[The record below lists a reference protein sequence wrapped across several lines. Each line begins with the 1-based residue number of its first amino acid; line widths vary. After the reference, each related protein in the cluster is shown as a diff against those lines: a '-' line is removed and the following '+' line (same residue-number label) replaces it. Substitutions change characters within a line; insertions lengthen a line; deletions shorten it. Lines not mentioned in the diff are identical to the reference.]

1 MSYFC
6 TPCNRMNKLFDFILR
21 YKLLHILFWL
31 YEFISLNHEMKE
43 RFHSDSFLQRDSVI
57 IVSFQILYVY
67 FVLYYLVPKILDK
80 KKYFQ
85 FFIAIIICLLFTSVL
100 ILTTQDIFT
109 LIVDNRHLYS
119 KNIIPKFLSA
129 SVGLIVM
136 ISFFLAIYGLHDK
149 YINERKKEKIEREKL
164 KAELQF
170 LINQLNPHFLFNA
183 INNICVL
190 IREDKDLAE
199 RTLLKFSDL
208 LRYQL
213 YDCNAEKVQLSKE
226 LKFIENF
233 IGLEKIRCNTD
244 ITIETSLPETETT
257 AKIAPYILL
266 TFVENAFKHKSTGS
280 DSNFIKISSN
290 LKGNVLFFK
299 VSNSTNVI
307 STSLKQENG
316 IGLQNV
322 ERRLNL
328 LYQGKHKLINKNEK
342 NVYSVELELILD

>member
-1 MSYFC
+1 
-6 TPCNRMNKLFDFILR
+6 
-21 YKLLHILFWL
+21 
-31 YEFISLNHEMKE
+31 MKE
-43 RFHSDSFLQRDSVI
+43 RFHSSSFLQRDSVI

-85 FFIAIIICLLFTSVL
+85 FFTVLIICLFLTSIL
-100 ILTTQDIFT
+100 ILVTQDIFT
-109 LIVDNRHLYS
+109 LIIDNRHLYS

-129 SVGLIVM
+129 SVGLIVI
-136 ISFFLAIYGLHDK
+136 ISFFLAIYGLQDK
-149 YINERKKEKIEREKL
+149 YLNERKKEKIEREKL

-183 INNICVL
+183 INNICLL

-199 RTLLKFSDL
+199 KTLLKFSDL

-213 YDCNAEKVQLSKE
+213 YDCNAEKVLLNKE

-244 ITIETSLPETETT
+244 IKIESSLPEIDTT
-257 AKIAPYILL
+257 SKIAPYILL
-266 TFVENAFKHKSTGS
+266 TFVENAFKHKSTGLN
-280 DSNFIKISSN
+280 SNFIHISSE
-290 LKGNVLFFK
+290 LKGNVLLFN
-299 VSNSTNVI
+299 VSNSTNAI
-307 STSLKQENG
+307 STTLKQENG

-322 ERRLNL
+322 GRRLNL
-328 LYQGKHKLINKNEK
+328 LYENKHKLTIKNEK
-342 NVYSVELELILD
+342 NIYSVELELILN